1 MILEVNNKNNWKL
14 ILNMNWC
21 FRNPIQTV
29 DGPWFPENNNHQ
41 HQEKTNKT
49 NKPNNNTIKPT
60 KKIMSQDLLS
70 PKRNKI
76 LRQASLDENPLPS
89 ISASIVLPT
98 NNTSTPT
105 PSSDNTSTRKYKGY
119 LKRAMTLDVH
129 DESSRDELSLY

>member
-1 MILEVNNKNNWKL
+1 M
-14 ILNMNWC
+14 
-21 FRNPIQTV
+21 

-41 HQEKTNKT
+41 HQEKTNKP
-49 NKPNNNTIKPT
+49 NKPNNTNIKPT

>member
-1 MILEVNNKNNWKL
+1 M
-14 ILNMNWC
+14 C

-70 PKRNKI
+70 PKRNSKI
-76 LRQASLDENPLPS
+76 LRQASLGPVHLIRPPFKTPFKNPFKTQFKNS
-89 ISASIVLPT
+89 CK
-98 NNTSTPT
+98 TPFKT
-105 PSSDNTSTRKYKGY
+105 PF
-119 LKRAMTLDVH
+119 
-129 DESSRDELSLY
+129 